1 MNRRIKHYDKTNYP
15 YTLMYRKNEEGI
27 LDIVKVYKNMEDQ
40 STNYQIV
47 GKGRK

>member
-15 YTLMYRKNEEGI
+15 YTLMYRKNEEGV

-40 STNYQIV
+40 PTFQS
-47 GKGRK
+47 GFS